1 VTSTLWPTILEHT
14 HGVGH
19 EGVQKTLQRLRSSYT
34 PQDAKL
40 VREFIRGYSVCQHN
54 KTEHLHPVGLLQ
66 PLLVPTVVWIDISM
80 DFDES
85 FPKVG
90 GKSVVLTVVDRLS
103 KYTHFIA
110 LGHLYSATSVVRAFD
125 QVLRLHGV
133 PASIVSDKDPVLT
146 STVW

>member
-1 VTSTLWPTILEHT
+1 
-14 HGVGH
+14 
-19 EGVQKTLQRLRSSYT
+19 
-34 PQDAKL
+34 
-40 VREFIRGYSVCQHN
+40 
-54 KTEHLHPVGLLQ
+54 
-66 PLLVPTVVWIDISM
+66 M

-110 LGHLYSATSVVRAFD
+110 LGHLYSATSVVRAFN